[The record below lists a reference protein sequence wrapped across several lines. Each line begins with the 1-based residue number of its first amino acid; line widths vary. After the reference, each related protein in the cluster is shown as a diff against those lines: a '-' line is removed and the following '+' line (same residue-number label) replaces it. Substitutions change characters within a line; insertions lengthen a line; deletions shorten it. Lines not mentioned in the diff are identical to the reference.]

1 MKIES
6 FTDKIAERYGANDD
20 KTIVDEGAVFIA
32 EWVNAMQQQVQT
44 KVPSGVQLYG
54 SRYTESII
62 AVDQIRMVFRKYND
76 PAQIQVLVF
85 GDEEIESSEPY
96 DQLEVS
102 EKDAVLMS
110 TRFQKE
116 FSKAVFEKYLDVF
129 QKVV

>member
-32 EWVNAMQQQVQT
+32 EWVNAMQKQVQT

-62 AVDQIRMVFRKYND
+62 AVGQIRMVFQKCNE
-76 PAQIQVLVF
+76 PAYIQVLVF
-85 GDEEIESSEPY
+85 GDEQIDSSEPY

-102 EKDAVLMS
+102 ENNAVLMS
-110 TRFQKE
+110 TRYQQE
-116 FSKAVFEKYLDVF
+116 FNKNVFEKYLDVF